1 MKVWRFL
8 IQSLLAAGFFVADQ
22 RIVKPADNPKNE
34 TLADPPMIDVLR
46 LEHQYNLAAHRSHSS
61 HSSHRSGSGGGH
73 RSHRSSSSPAVP
85 YTPPASPPREPS
97 RNYQST
103 PPSSVLPKSPST
115 APKTLPGN
123 SPKFAEIVKQIQASL
138 FLKGYYTGAID
149 GVVGPQTRAAISKFQ
164 KDSSLSITGT
174 ITTEVLNALG
184 IAAK

>member
-1 MKVWRFL
+1 MAS
-8 IQSLLAAGFFVADQ
+8 SLWGG
-22 RIVKPADNPKNE
+22 
-34 TLADPPMIDVLR
+34 
-46 LEHQYNLAAHRSHSS
+46 HRSHQ
-61 HSSHRSGSGGGH
+61 
-73 RSHRSSSSPAVP
+73 SHRSSSSPAVP
-85 YTPPASPPREPS
+85 YTPPDSPPREPS

-103 PPSSVLPKSPST
+103 PPSSVLPQSPST

-164 KDSSLSITGT
+164 KDSSLPITGT

>member
-1 MKVWRFL
+1 MKVFRFL
-8 IQSLLAAGFFVADQ
+8 IQSLLAAGFLVTDQ
-22 RIVKPADNPKNE
+22 RVVKPAEAPKSE
-34 TLADPPMIDVLR
+34 PVADPPMIDVLR

-61 HSSHRSGSGGGH
+61 HSSHRSGGGGH

-85 YTPPASPPREPS
+85 YTPPANRPSEPS

-103 PPSSVLPKSPST
+103 PPSSILPKSPST

-123 SPKFAEIVKQIQASL
+123 NPKFSEIVKKLQASL
-138 FLKGYYTGAID
+138 FLNGYYTGAID
-149 GVVGPQTRAAISKFQ
+149 GIVGPQTRAAVSKFQ
-164 KDSSLSITGT
+164 KDSNLPITGT